1 MAHEDT
7 TPAGVIDDVLRFDLA
22 NISEQLDVAKRT
34 VADLT
39 QRNERQAQKIIS
51 LQEEIG
57 ALREQL
63 GKPNGFALAQLAQ
76 AGLHVHSKTYL
87 DIIESKARAY
97 EDLVGRVAIG
107 DGDVPIYVRAAALSI
122 LVTVGEIR
130 RLLSSEVSQRE
141 ARLDAIDALARVIRG
156 EDPSP
161 RQEITIV
168 GTVS

>member
-7 TPAGVIDDVLRFDLA
+7 PPAGVNVDVLRFDLA
-22 NISEQLDVAKRT
+22 NISEQLDASQRT
-34 VADLT
+34 ITDLT

-57 ALREQL
+57 SLREQV
-63 GKPNGFALAQLAQ
+63 GTKGGFELAQLAQ
-76 AGLHVHSKTYL
+76 AGLHLHSKTYL

-97 EDLVGRVAIG
+97 DDLVGRVALG
-107 DGDVPIYVRAAALSI
+107 DGDVPIWVRMAALSI
-122 LVTVGEIR
+122 LVTVGEVR

-141 ARLDAIDALARVIRG
+141 ARLDAIDQLARVIRG
-156 EDPSP
+156 EQPTP
-161 RQEITIV
+161 KEIAIV

>member
-1 MAHEDT
+1 
-7 TPAGVIDDVLRFDLA
+7 VNVDVLRFDLA
-22 NISEQLDVAKRT
+22 NISEQLDASQRT
-34 VADLT
+34 IAELT

-57 ALREQL
+57 ALREQV
-63 GKPNGFALAQLAQ
+63 GRTNGFELAQLAQ
-76 AGLHVHSKTYL
+76 AGLLVHSKTYL

-97 EDLVGRVAIG
+97 DDLVGRVALG
-107 DGDVPIYVRAAALSI
+107 DGDLPIYVRAAALSI
-122 LVTVGEIR
+122 LVTVNEIR

-156 EDPSP
+156 EEPTP
-161 RQEITIV
+161 KAIEIV